1 MKFKIAI
8 ISFTLLFSTLS
19 QANEETCKE
28 KVRIANEAFNSE
40 DLNDLL
46 DKATVAVKEC
56 EKAKV
61 RSSPA
66 YVVRGS
72 AYLKLRKTANALSD
86 FKKASAIDPKSEVI
100 QINLCSAYAEL
111 KDVKNAKKECKKS
124 MNGSA
129 FKEQA
134 KKILSQVTGS

>member
-1 MKFKIAI
+1 MTIKIGF
-8 ISFTLLFSTLS
+8 ISAALFLS
-19 QANEETCKE
+19 IVGHASEESCKE
-28 KVRIANEAFNSE
+28 KVRIANQAFNSE

-46 DKATVAVKEC
+46 NKASEAVKEC
-56 EKAKV
+56 EKANV

-72 AYLKLRKTANALSD
+72 AYLKLRKTKNALAD

-111 KDVKNAKKECKKS
+111 KDVKNAKKECGKS
-124 MNGSA
+124 MKGSA

>member
-1 MKFKIAI
+1 MRTKTVLIAAA
-8 ISFTLLFSTLS
+8 LFLS
-19 QANEETCKE
+19 ASGHASEETCKE
-28 KVRIANEAFNSE
+28 KVRIANQAFNSE

-46 DKATVAVKEC
+46 SKASEAVKEC

-72 AYLKLRKTANALSD
+72 AYLKLRKTPEALAD

-111 KDVKNAKKECKKS
+111 KDVKNAKKECNKS
-124 MNGSA
+124 MKGSA